1 MNKPEVLRL
10 IRDTA
15 YSTGYGAKLN
25 FSTFDIAEKV
35 PGLLAFIQLVVGV
48 YALID
53 EELTVPKIGAILV
66 VIGIC
71 ALYLN
76 GYQADKPKYEN
87 AGKDMTDR
95 FNALKTLYLEA
106 KSFPDTHDFTD
117 IVASHNTLR
126 DEANAITISKQVL
139 CAEWYAHYKF
149 FWQQETNWLEEQ
161 QEFKLFRDKL
171 PLSFTATASLGL
183 LLWLWWIVPSCAQLL
198 KAIKP

>member
-48 YALID
+48 YALIY

-76 GYQADKPKYEN
+76 GYQADKPKYEK

-95 FNALKTLYLEA
+95 FK
-106 KSFPDTHDFTD
+106 D
-117 IVASHNTLR
+117 VAPK
-126 DEANAITISKQVL
+126 IS
-139 CAEWYAHYKF
+139 A
-149 FWQQETNWLEEQ
+149 
-161 QEFKLFRDKL
+161 
-171 PLSFTATASLGL
+171 GG
-183 LLWLWWIVPSCAQLL
+183 
-198 KAIKP
+198 